1 MISFTIFR
9 VQDFARIKRQN
20 LPDFIFHINSMA
32 AFLPRENK
40 SILQ

>member
-1 MISFTIFR
+1 MISFTILGCK
-9 VQDFARIKRQN
+9 ISPGMKRQN
-20 LPDFIFHINSMA
+20 LPDLIFHINSMA